1 MDTNIRKNVHNAII
15 GIALVSVLYIFSIII
30 FDENSIF
37 SILSSISIK
46 TWILILSL
54 SLVNYFLRFLRWTIY
69 IYFLHPNLTH
79 LSSLQNLSIYLSGFA
94 FTLTPG
100 KAGET
105 VRSFYLKHYGISY
118 QSSLGAF
125 IAERLQDLLV
135 IFLIS
140 LLCIPLL
147 MENSIKFQDAA
158 NSFIFIISAII
169 IAFLAFFISS
179 KLKYINKWR
188 KALYDKVYE
197 IIVKTKFLLSKKILF
212 SSFILGFFAW
222 ISEAFALFLI
232 IKDIFP
238 QFNLILISMGIYG
251 LAVLGGTLTFLPGG
265 IGGTEAIMVILLS
278 FIGIDYISAIAI
290 TIVCRAATLWFAIL
304 IGGISFFFIKEYY

>member
-46 TWILILSL
+46 TWILILLL

-69 IYFLHPNLTH
+69 IYFLHPNLKH
-79 LSSLQNLSIYLSGFA
+79 LSSLQNLFIYLSGFA

-105 VRSFYLKHYGISY
+105 VRSFYLKHYDVSY

-135 IFLIS
+135 IFVIS

-147 MENSIKFQDAA
+147 IENSIKLQDAA
-158 NSFIFIISAII
+158 NSFIFIISTAII
-169 IAFLAFFISS
+169 CFLAFFISS
-179 KLKYINKWR
+179 KLEYINKWR
-188 KALYDKVYE
+188 TALYNKVYE

-212 SSFILGFFAW
+212 SSLILGFFAW

-232 IKDIFP
+232 IRDIFSE
-238 QFNLILISMGIYG
+238 FDLVLIAMGIYG
-251 LAVLGGTLTFLPGG
+251 LSVLGGTLTFLPGG

-278 FIGIDYISAIAI
+278 LIGIDYISAIAI